1 MKNDLENTTMDAVSA
16 RAHTIAQ
23 ENRRLRMEEAEDDET
38 TVVIEIP
45 RTEESKEMLRGLSKL
60 FGLNIDLLLHSS
72 IHIGL
77 RLLEQHS
84 IEQESLDGEVDRY
97 HIEIELPYATY
108 EQLKKQ
114 ELLDSA
120 TEIAMLGIKTLASRL
135 EDVITEPQK
144 EK

>member
-16 RAHTIAQ
+16 TAHTIAQ

-45 RTEESKEMLRGLSKL
+45 RTEESKEMFRGLSKL

-84 IEQESLDGEVDRY
+84 IEQESFDGEVARY
-97 HIEIELPYATY
+97 HIKLPYVTY
-108 EQLKKQ
+108 ERLKKQ

>member
-23 ENRRLRMEEAEDDET
+23 ENRRLRIEEAEDDET

-45 RTEESKEMLRGLSKL
+45 RTEESKEMFRGLSKL

-84 IEQESLDGEVDRY
+84 IEQESLDGEVARY
-97 HIEIELPYATY
+97 HIELPYATY
-108 EQLKKQ
+108 ERLKKQ

-120 TEIAMLGIKTLASRL
+120 TEIAMLGVKTLASRL
-135 EDVITEPQK
+135 EDVIAEPQK